1 MFYRLEDSLHALPAQ
16 SQVKAINLLNLPEM
30 IEQKGGNY
38 RGILEQFDIDP
49 QIAGDATKFLDCRPF
64 VEMME
69 YCATDL
75 NDPLFGYHLAQTQ
88 EADVYGSV
96 AAYCRASPDFRTAI
110 LGLIDY
116 LPVVHSSETCLALA
130 EGSSVSEL
138 VWSERSDMGEN
149 VQASH
154 QGLLLNLK
162 ALRML
167 AGSSFVPAYINL
179 PRESFQNSAYP
190 LSESLGCTVRLSHGK
205 ACIGFASDLL
215 DKRLKSANEPLF
227 QLLSSYLSSLKGRL
241 MPSLQAQVDDYV
253 NLALGHGDVSIEGCS
268 ARLGVSTRTLQLRL
282 QEHGISFSA
291 VLERHRLER
300 ARAALKDCRLSIAE
314 VADSLGYAERTSFGR
329 AFKRWTGQSPQ
340 QFRNHLHGATAATV

>member
-1 MFYRLEDSLHALPAQ
+1 MFYRLEDSLHALPAK
-16 SQVKAINLLNLPEM
+16 SQVKALNLLNFPDLV
-30 IEQKGGNY
+30 EQRGGNY
-38 RGILEQFDIDP
+38 REILEQFGIDP
-49 QIAGDATKFLDCRPF
+49 QAAGDATRFLDCKPF
-64 VEMME
+64 VEMLE
-69 YCATDL
+69 FCATSL

-130 EGSSVSEL
+130 EGKSVSEL
-138 VWSERSDMGEN
+138 VWSERSNMGNN

-162 ALRML
+162 ILRML
-167 AGSSFVPAYINL
+167 EGSSFVPAYINL
-179 PRESFQNSAYP
+179 PRESFQHSAYQ
-190 LSESLGCTVRLSHGK
+190 LSESLGCSIRLSHGK
-205 ACIGFASDLL
+205 ACIGFSSELL

-241 MPSLQAQVDDYV
+241 TPSLQDQVDDYV
-253 NLALGHGDVSIEGCS
+253 NLALGHGEVSIEGCS

-300 ARAALKDCRLSIAE
+300 ARAALTDTRLSIAE

-340 QFRNHLHGATAATV
+340 QFRCHLQARTPAIA